1 MHREYK
7 KRNILIFSLVGIL
20 FLMAIGYSAF
30 QTKLNISSTSN
41 ITSVWDVEI
50 TNVQTKEINGLAEN
64 VYDPTYTKLE
74 ANMEANFYEPGDY
87 ITYIVTVSNLG
98 TLDATLDSIK
108 LNMPSQDVI
117 NFKVEG
123 ATSKEKLK
131 VGEHK
136 DIEVTMEYTGNNPD
150 NISSVEM
157 DVNLDYVQDGNST
170 NFSDADSP
178 VVDNLRIN
186 DIILTPTETSVKA
199 EIDAENAIK
208 YYFSIDNNEWY
219 ESTSNIYDIYHLKPN
234 KTYTMYVKAEG
245 SNGDVVYSS
254 KPFTTLDN
262 TPPEI
267 NKPFTT
273 LDNTPPE
280 INIKIGDNVL
290 GENDWY
296 KGLSLNIEVTD
307 NDEVKEVLYCT
318 EKDCTPS
325 ESLSLEDGKTKI
337 TFESK
342 SDTQEIC
349 IKATDMKG
357 NVSNKCS
364 SEYKVDGTEPTLSNM
379 TITPRDNVMTV
390 ELTAADNE
398 SGLYKYY
405 FSKDGGKTYIESDN
419 PNYTFTSLDEGDY
432 LVTAYVKD
440 TAGNESEIQ
449 AKSTSIRYTSFC
461 LKNGITDFGDCLIA
475 TEAQNPNID
484 EAKTF
489 IESKGTPDFTKTSPS
504 IVYDERHGTSAAT
517 WTTTSTLVYIGT
529 GYEFNPNTGI
539 YQITGGSLKNPN
551 EIDLNDGNTYY
562 TNNRTDSISTAAT
575 IYRISNVSS
584 TTNSSTGVVTT
595 TITYYNYTQIPRS
608 YDVTGVGMFVD
619 NDDDGKTYYYRGS
632 VAGNYVKFGNYY
644 WRVVRVNGDGTV
656 RMIYDGTN
664 PHANG
669 ESSTDRQIGTSLFN
683 NYTNDNTYVGYM
695 YANPDN
701 FVETN
706 SGSASFT
713 YYSGLSATSKY
724 YFGTSYTLDTNGRG
738 YKVSGDLIQGT
749 IAPDKVGYYT
759 CFSTNKDAT
768 CQRLFYTLKY
778 NSSTSMNVR
787 GVGYG
792 TTSMEQS
799 QSNDV
804 NSTMKNYLDNWY
816 KNNLNSYTDKI
827 SKDTIFCDN
836 RTISNKT
843 SDTYTNEG
851 YGIHPTIYGYERLVN
866 WASQGKLG
874 PTLSCPANDS
884 FSVSLL
890 KGNGKLTYPVGLITV
905 DEAMMA
911 GGINGSTNTLYYLY
925 SGQNYWTM
933 SPSNFSDWFN
943 AAVAS
948 VNMSGELHGVSNNLG
963 YGVRPVININPDK
976 ITFTGNGTMQDPY
989 VIS

>member
-7 KRNILIFSLVGIL
+7 RRKIIIFSLIGIL
-20 FLMAIGYSAF
+20 LLMAVGYSAF
-30 QTKLNISSTSN
+30 QTKLNITSTSN

-50 TNVQTKEINGLAEN
+50 TNIQTKEINGLAEN

-108 LNMPSQDVI
+108 LNMPQEDVI

-186 DIILTPTETSVKA
+186 DIILTPDEESVKA
-199 EIDAENAIK
+199 EIEAENAIK

-219 ESTSNIYDIYHLKPN
+219 ESTSNIYNIYHLKPN
-234 KTYTMYVKAEG
+234 TTYTMYVKAEG

-262 TPPEI
+262 TS
-267 NKPFTT
+267 
-273 LDNTPPE
+273 PE
-280 INIKIGDNVL
+280 INIKVGDNVK

-307 NDEVKEVLYCT
+307 NDKVKEVLYCT
-318 EKDCTPS
+318 EKDCTPDKV
-325 ESLSLEDGKTKI
+325 LNLEDGKTTI

-342 SDTQEIC
+342 RDIQEVC

-364 SEYKVDGTEPTLSNM
+364 SEYKVDGTEPTISNM
-379 TITPRDNVMTV
+379 NINTLDDTMTI
-390 ELTAADNE
+390 ELEANDNE

-405 FSKDGGKTYIESDN
+405 FSKDGGKTYIESNN

-484 EAKTF
+484 EAKKF
-489 IESKGTPDFTKTSPS
+489 IESKGTPNFSKTSPS
-504 IVYDERHGTSAAT
+504 IVYDEIHNSN
-517 WTTTSTLVYIGT
+517 TSTWSTNSTFIFIGT
-529 GYEFNPNTGI
+529 GYTFDQETGM
-539 YQITGGSLKNPN
+539 YTITGGSLRNPN

-562 TNNRTDSISTAAT
+562 TNNKPDWVSTGSA

-584 TTNSSTGVVTT
+584 KTDSSTGTVTST
-595 TITYYNYTQIPRS
+595 LTEYKYSQTPKS
-608 YDVTGVGMFVD
+608 YDISAVGMYSAS
-619 NDDDGKTYYYRGS
+619 DDDGKTYYYRGS
-632 VAGNYVKFGNYY
+632 VAGNYVKFAGFY
-644 WRVVRVNGDGTV
+644 WRVIRVNGDGTV
-656 RMIYDGTN
+656 RLIYDGTT
-664 PHANG
+664 PHDNG
-669 ESSTDRQIGTSLFN
+669 ESSSNRQVGTQAFN
-683 NYTNDNTYVGYM
+683 SYVNDNTYVGYM

-713 YYSGLSATSKY
+713 YNSGLSATSKY
-724 YFGTSYTLDTNGRG
+724 YFGTSYTLDKNGRG
-738 YKVSGDLIQGT
+738 YKVSGDIIQGT
-749 IAPDKVGYYT
+749 IASDKVGYYT

-778 NSSTSMNVR
+778 NSSTSMNVS
-787 GVGYG
+787 VLGYG
-792 TTSMEQS
+792 TTSKEQA
-799 QSNDV
+799 QSNDA

-816 KNNLNSYTDKI
+816 KNNLNSYADKL
-827 SKDTIFCDN
+827 SDSTIFCNN
-836 RTISNKT
+836 RNISNKT
-843 SDTYTNEG
+843 NGTYNNAG
-851 YGIHPTIYGYERLVN
+851 YGLNPTIYGYERYNN

-874 PTLSCPANDS
+874 PDLSCQLNDS
-884 FSVSLL
+884 FNVEGTN
-890 KGNGKLTYPVGLITV
+890 GNEKLTYPVGLITL
-905 DEAMMA
+905 DEVLMS
-911 GGINGSTNTLYYLY
+911 GGINGSANTLYYLY

-933 SPSNFSDWFN
+933 SPSYSDNWFYVL
-943 AAVAS
+943 VANVTS
-948 VNMSGELHGVSNNLG
+948 SGVLAHYSTWDV
-963 YGVRPVININPDK
+963 YGVRPVINIDPSK
-976 ITFTGNGTMQDPY
+976 IEFSGNGTMQDPY
-989 VIS
+989 VLS

>member
-1 MHREYK
+1 MYREYK
-7 KRNILIFSLVGIL
+7 KRKIIIFSLIGIL
-20 FLMAIGYSAF
+20 FLMAVGYSAF

-123 ATSKEKLK
+123 ATSKESLK

-170 NFSDADSP
+170 NFSDANSP
-178 VVDNLRIN
+178 VVDNLKIN
-186 DIILTPTETSVKA
+186 DIILTPDEESVKA
-199 EIDAENAIK
+199 EIKAENAIK

-219 ESTSNIYDIYHLKPN
+219 ESTSNIYNIYHLKPN
-234 KTYTMYVKAEG
+234 TTYTMYVKAEG

-267 NKPFTT
+267 N
-273 LDNTPPE
+273 
-280 INIKIGDNVL
+280 IKVGDNVK

-307 NDEVKEVLYCT
+307 NDKVKEVLYCT
-318 EKDCTPS
+318 EKDCTPDKT
-325 ESLSLEDGKTKI
+325 LNLENNKTTI

-342 SDTQEIC
+342 SDIREVC

-357 NVSNKCS
+357 NVTNKCS
-364 SEYKVDGTEPTLSNM
+364 DEYKVDGTEPTLSNM
-379 TITPRDNVMTV
+379 TITPKDNVMTV
-390 ELTAADNE
+390 ELEASDNE

-449 AKSTSIRYTSFC
+449 AQSTSIRYTSFC

-484 EAKTF
+484 EAKAF

-504 IVYDERHGTSAAT
+504 IQYTERHDNNI
-517 WTTTSTLVYIGT
+517 TTINETNLLYIGT
-529 GYEFNPNTGI
+529 GYTFNQETGV
-539 YQITGGSLKNPN
+539 YTITDGKQQDPTKLN
-551 EIDLNDGNTYY
+551 LNDGNTYY
-562 TNNRTDSISTAAT
+562 TNNKIDSGSTSE
-575 IYRISNVSS
+575 ILRISDVTS
-584 TTNSSTGVVTT
+584 TTNSVTGTVTYSYKGYKYSTSVV
-595 TITYYNYTQIPRS
+595 S
-608 YDVTGVGMFVD
+608 YDTSAVGMYSD

-632 VAGNYVKFGNYY
+632 VSGNYVKFAGYY
-644 WRVVRVNGDGTV
+644 WRVIRVNGDGTV
-656 RMIYDGTN
+656 RMIYDGTT

-669 ESSTDRQIGTSLFN
+669 ESSYNRLIGSSAYNSSYIF
-683 NYTNDNTYVGYM
+683 DNTYVGYM
-695 YANPDN
+695 HGDYNK

-706 SGSASFT
+706 SGNHT
-713 YYSGLSATSKY
+713 YGRNALSATTEY
-724 YFGTSYTLDTNGRG
+724 YFGTSYTSNKNTRT
-738 YKVSGDLIQGT
+738 YKLSGDIIQGT
-749 IAPDKVGYYT
+749 IGDDKVGYYT
-759 CFSTNKDAT
+759 CFSSNKDAS
-768 CQRLFYTLKY
+768 CQVMFYTTGY
-778 NSSTSMNVR
+778 SSPIKMWVR
-787 GVGYG
+787 TYSFG
-792 TTSMEQS
+792 TTSREDS
-799 QSNDV
+799 LSNIN
-804 NSTMKNYLDNWY
+804 NSSIKSYVDNWY
-816 KNNLNSYTDKI
+816 KNNLNNYTDKI
-827 SKDTIFCDN
+827 SEKAYFCND
-836 RTISNKT
+836 RRIT
-843 SDTYTNEG
+843 SGDG
-851 YGIHPTIYGYERLVN
+851 YGMSMTDYQPRTRLITN
-866 WASQGKLG
+866 KEIDL
-874 PTLSCPANDS
+874 TCPQIEDK
-884 FSVSLL
+884 FTVSNET
-890 KGNGKLTYPVGLITV
+890 GNGDLTYPIGLITS

-911 GGINGSTNTLYYLY
+911 GSINGSANTLYYLY
-925 SGQNYWTM
+925 SGYQYYTM
-933 SPSNFSDWFN
+933 SALSLNSWHYSQVSKISSNGS
-943 AAVAS
+943 VAGGDAWS
-948 VNMSGELHGVSNNLG
+948 TD
-963 YGVRPVININPDK
+963 GVRPVINIDPDK

>member
-7 KRNILIFSLVGIL
+7 RRKIIIFSLIGIL
-20 FLMAIGYSAF
+20 LLMAVGYSAF

-50 TNVQTKEINGLAEN
+50 TNIQTKEINGLAEN

-186 DIILTPTETSVKA
+186 DIILTPDEESVKA

-219 ESTSNIYDIYHLKPN
+219 ESTSNIYNIYHLKPN
-234 KTYTMYVKAEG
+234 TTYTMYVKAEG

-262 TPPEI
+262 TS
-267 NKPFTT
+267 
-273 LDNTPPE
+273 PE
-280 INIKIGDNVL
+280 INIKVGDNVK

-307 NDEVKEVLYCT
+307 NDKVKEVLYCT
-318 EKDCTPS
+318 ENDCTPDKA
-325 ESLSLEDGKTKI
+325 LNLEDGKTTI

-342 SDTQEIC
+342 RDIQEVC

-364 SEYKVDGTEPTLSNM
+364 DEYKVDGTEPTISNM
-379 TITPRDNVMTV
+379 NINTLDDTMTI
-390 ELTAADNE
+390 ELEASDNE

-405 FSKDGGKTYIESDN
+405 FSKDGGKTYIESNN

-440 TAGNESEIQ
+440 KAGNTSEIQ
-449 AKSTSIRYTSFC
+449 AKSTAIRYTSYC
-461 LKNGITDFGDCLIA
+461 KKNGIDNFGECLIA

-489 IESKGTPDFTKTSPS
+489 IESKGTPDFSKTSPS
-504 IVYDERHGTSAAT
+504 IVYDETKSSQINTYTTQSRITVSDSYTFDKEAGRYILTS
-517 WTTTSTLVYIGT
+517 SSLM
-529 GYEFNPNTGI
+529 NPD
-539 YQITGGSLKNPN
+539 
-551 EIDLNDGNTYY
+551 EIDLTDGIPKYSCGSDSNSCDSLWELSSIETREENGKKIYTVKYYSHNPIVKSYDNSEDGMYSAEDNDGN
-562 TNNRTDSISTAAT
+562 S
-575 IYRISNVSS
+575 
-584 TTNSSTGVVTT
+584 
-595 TITYYNYTQIPRS
+595 
-608 YDVTGVGMFVD
+608 
-619 NDDDGKTYYYRGS
+619 YYYRGS
-632 VAGNYVKFGNYY
+632 VASNYVKFGGAY
-644 WRVVRVNGDGTV
+644 WRVIRVNGDGTV
-656 RMIYDGTN
+656 RMIYDGTS

-669 ESSTDRQIGTSLFN
+669 ENSNDRMLDTTKYNSYNTDN
-683 NYTNDNTYVGYM
+683 AYVGYM
-695 YANPDN
+695 Y
-701 FVETN
+701 
-706 SGSASFT
+706 G
-713 YYSGLSATSKY
+713 
-724 YFGTSYTLDTNGRG
+724 DTNDGIITESTSEVNTTWAMILSSTTKYIFG
-738 YKVSGDLIQGT
+738 SEYIFDKTTNHFKLSGT
-749 IAPDKVGYYT
+749 IIKSTISEYQEKYNNPGYYT
-759 CFSTNKDAT
+759 CFSTNEEGT
-768 CQRLFYTLKY
+768 CEKLSRAIRRI
-778 NSSTSMNVR
+778 NDSSMYIRYVEYS
-787 GVGYG
+787 
-792 TTSMEQS
+792 TTSYNQAHE
-799 QSNDV
+799 NIN
-804 NSTMKNYLDNWY
+804 NSEIKTYLDNMY
-816 KNNLNSYTDKI
+816 KNGITSYGEKI
-827 SKDTIFCDN
+827 SEKAYFCND
-836 RTISNKT
+836 RSLSNT
-843 SDTYTNEG
+843 SANNYNNLG
-851 YGIHPTIYGYERLVN
+851 YGQN
-866 WASQGKLG
+866 
-874 PTLSCPANDS
+874 PTLYKAYDRLGGWGDSEITYAETYNPSLICSEKNDT
-884 FSVSLL
+884 FTVSDET
-890 KGNGKLTYPVGLITV
+890 GNGKLTYPIGLITA
-905 DEAMMA
+905 DEVNMA
-911 GGINGSTNTLYYLY
+911 GGMPEAINSLYYLY
-925 SGQNYWTM
+925 TGTTYWTM
-933 SPSNFSDWFN
+933 TPAFFRQLTGTAMVYTVTNTGLLNRWHST
-943 AAVAS
+943 ATAVKIK
-948 VNMSGELHGVSNNLG
+948 
-963 YGVRPVININPDK
+963 PVINIDPSK
-976 ITFTGNGTMQDPY
+976 ITFSGNGTMSDPY

>member
-7 KRNILIFSLVGIL
+7 KRKIIIFSLIGIL
-20 FLMAIGYSAF
+20 FLMAVGYSAF

-64 VYDPTYTKLE
+64 VYDPTFSKLE

-170 NFSDADSP
+170 NFSDADSS
-178 VVDNLRIN
+178 VVDNLKIN
-186 DIILTPTETSVKA
+186 DIILTPDEESVKA
-199 EIDAENAIK
+199 EIEAENAIK

-219 ESTSNIYDIYHLKPN
+219 ESTSNIYNIYHLKPN
-234 KTYTMYVKAEG
+234 TTYTMYVKAEG

-262 TPPEI
+262 TS
-267 NKPFTT
+267 
-273 LDNTPPE
+273 PE
-280 INIKIGDNVL
+280 INIKVGDNVK

-307 NDEVKEVLYCT
+307 NDKVKEVLYCT
-318 EKDCTPS
+318 EKDCTPDKV
-325 ESLSLEDGKTKI
+325 LKLENNKTTV

-342 SDTQEIC
+342 SDTQEVC

-357 NVSNKCS
+357 NVTSKCS
-364 SEYKVDGTEPTLSNM
+364 NEYKVDGTEPTLSNM
-379 TITPRDNVMTV
+379 TITPKDNVMTV
-390 ELTAADNE
+390 ELTGLDNE

-440 TAGNESEIQ
+440 IAGNESEIQ
-449 AKSTSIRYTSFC
+449 AQSTSIRYTSFC
-461 LKNGITDFGDCLIA
+461 IKNGITDFGDCLIA

-489 IESKGTPDFTKTSPS
+489 IESKGTLDFTKTSPS
-504 IVYDERHGTSAAT
+504 VVYDEKHDTNILTRSP
-517 WTTTSTLVYIGT
+517 TSTFIYIGT
-529 GYEFNPNTGI
+529 GYTFDSETGM
-539 YQITGGSLKNPN
+539 YTITGGSLRNPN

-562 TNNRTDSISTAAT
+562 TTLRPDSVNYQSY
-575 IYRISNVSS
+575 IYRIVNIESQ
-584 TTNSSTGVVTT
+584 TDSSTGA
-595 TITYYNYTQIPRS
+595 ITSTLTEYRYSQTPKS
-608 YDVTGVGMFVD
+608 YDTSAVGMYTD

-632 VAGNYVKFGNYY
+632 VASNYVKFAGYY
-644 WRVVRVNGDGTV
+644 WRVIRVNGDGTV
-656 RMIYDGTN
+656 RMIYDGTT

-669 ESSTDRQIGTSLFN
+669 ESSGDSQIGKRTFN
-683 NYTNDNTYVGYM
+683 NYMNDNTYVGYM
-695 YANPDN
+695 YADPTS
-701 FVETN
+701 FIETN
-706 SGSASFT
+706 SGNNTFSSYGHSSTA
-713 YYSGLSATSKY
+713 KY
-724 YFGTSYTLDTNGRG
+724 YFGTSYTLDKENRG
-738 YKVSGDLIQGT
+738 YKLSGDIIQGT

-759 CFSTNKDAT
+759 CFGIDRNAT
-768 CQRLFYTLKY
+768 CQKLHFTTKY
-778 NSSTSMNVR
+778 NSPTSMEVR

-792 TTSMEQS
+792 TTSKQQS
-799 QSNDV
+799 QSNDTD
-804 NSTMKNYLDNWY
+804 STIKIYLDNWY
-816 KNNLNSYTDKI
+816 QNNLNGYTDKL
-827 SKDTIFCDN
+827 SQNTIFCNN
-836 RTISNKT
+836 RNISEKVY
-843 SDTYTNEG
+843 SVYTNEG
-851 YGIHPTIYGYERLVN
+851 YALHPTIYGYERYIN
-866 WASQGKLG
+866 YANQEKLG
-874 PTLSCPANDS
+874 PDLSCSLNDS
-884 FSVSLL
+884 FNVEGT
-890 KGNGKLTYPVGLITV
+890 KGNEKLTYPVGLITL
-905 DEAMMA
+905 DEVLLG
-911 GGINGSTNTLYYLY
+911 GGINGSANMLYYLY
-925 SGQNYWTM
+925 TGQAYWTM
-933 SPSNFSDWFN
+933 SPSDESDWFT
-943 AAVAS
+943 AAGTAVTS
-948 VNMSGELHGVSNNLG
+948 YGEINRNGINNE
-963 YGVRPVININPDK
+963 YGVRPVINLDPDK

>member
-7 KRNILIFSLVGIL
+7 KRKIIIFSLIGIL
-20 FLMAIGYSAF
+20 LLMAVGYSAF
-30 QTKLNISSTSN
+30 QTKLNITSTSN

-108 LNMPSQDVI
+108 LNMPQEDVI

-170 NFSDADSP
+170 NFSDADSS
-178 VVDNLRIN
+178 VVDNLKIN

-199 EIDAENAIK
+199 EIEAENAIK

-219 ESTSNIYDIYHLKPN
+219 ESTSNIYNIYHLKPN
-234 KTYTMYVKAEG
+234 TTYTMYVKAEG

-262 TPPEI
+262 TS
-267 NKPFTT
+267 
-273 LDNTPPE
+273 PE
-280 INIKIGDNVL
+280 INIKVGDNVK

-307 NDEVKEVLYCT
+307 NDKVKEVLYCT
-318 EKDCTPS
+318 EKDCTPDKT
-325 ESLSLEDGKTKI
+325 LNLENNKTTI

-342 SDTQEIC
+342 RDIQEVC

-364 SEYKVDGTEPTLSNM
+364 SEYKVDGTEPTISNM
-379 TITPRDNVMTV
+379 NINTLDDTMTI
-390 ELTAADNE
+390 ELEANDNE
-398 SGLYKYY
+398 SGLNKYY
-405 FSKDGGKTYIESDN
+405 FSKDGGKTYIESNN

-432 LVTAYVKD
+432 LVTTYVKD
-440 TAGNESEIQ
+440 TAGNTSEIQ
-449 AKSTSIRYTSFC
+449 AQSTSIRYTSFC

-475 TEAQNPNID
+475 TEDQNSNID

-504 IVYDERHGTSAAT
+504 IVYDERHGTSIAT
-517 WTTTSTLVYIGT
+517 WTTTSTQIYIGT
-529 GYEFNPNTGI
+529 GYTFDQETGM
-539 YQITGGSLKNPN
+539 YTITGGSMRNPN
-551 EIDLNDGNTYY
+551 EIDLNDGNIYY
-562 TNNRTDSISTAAT
+562 TTARTDSVNYQSY
-575 IYRISNVSS
+575 IYRIVNIESQ
-584 TTNSSTGVVTT
+584 TDSSTGTVSTR
-595 TITYYNYTQIPRS
+595 ITRYMYSQTPRS
-608 YDVTGVGMFVD
+608 YDVNTVGMYSTED
-619 NDDDGKTYYYRGS
+619 NDGNSYYYRGS
-632 VAGNYVKFGNYY
+632 VAGNYVKFAGYY
-644 WRVVRVNGDGTV
+644 WRIIRVNGDGTV
-656 RMIYDGTN
+656 RMIYDGST

-669 ESSTDRQIGTSLFN
+669 ESSSDRQIGTSPFN
-683 NYTNDNTYVGYM
+683 SYINDNTYVGYM

-706 SGSASFT
+706 AGETMFNYT
-713 YYSGLSATSKY
+713 GLSSTSRY
-724 YFGTSYTLDTNGRG
+724 YFGTSYTLDEESRS
-738 YKVSGDLIQGT
+738 YKISGNIVQGT
-749 IAPDKVGYYT
+749 IASDKTGYFT
-759 CFSTNKDAT
+759 CFSTDEDAT
-768 CQRLFYTLKY
+768 CQRMFYTYRY
-778 NSSTSMNVR
+778 NSSTSMTVSAL
-787 GVGYG
+787 GYG
-792 TTSMEQS
+792 TTSKTQA
-799 QSNDV
+799 QSNDTD
-804 NSTMKNYLDNWY
+804 SAIKKYLDNIY
-816 KNNLNSYTDKI
+816 KNYMTAYKDKL
-827 SKDTIFCDN
+827 SPSTTFCNN
-836 RTISNKT
+836 RTT
-843 SDTYTNEG
+843 STKVSGNYNNAG
-851 YGIHPTIYGYERLVN
+851 YGMNPTMYGYERYIN
-866 WASQGKLG
+866 YASQGKLG
-874 PTLSCPANDS
+874 PDLSCPLNDS
-884 FSVSLL
+884 FNVEGTN
-890 KGNGKLTYPVGLITV
+890 GNEKLTYPVGLITL
-905 DEAMMA
+905 DEVLL
-911 GGINGSTNTLYYLY
+911 GGGVNGSVNTLYYLY
-925 SGQNYWTM
+925 SGTDYWTM
-933 SPSNFSDWFN
+933 SPAYFGDWLSSR
-943 AAVAS
+943 VVRVVS
-948 VNMSGELHGVSNNLG
+948 SGELNYNGTNQN
-963 YGVRPVININPDK
+963 YGIRPVINIDPDK

>member
-7 KRNILIFSLVGIL
+7 RRKIIIFSLIGIL
-20 FLMAIGYSAF
+20 LLMAVGYSAF
-30 QTKLNISSTSN
+30 QTKLNITSTSN

-50 TNVQTKEINGLAEN
+50 TNIQTKEINGLAEN

-108 LNMPSQDVI
+108 LNMPQEDVI

-178 VVDNLRIN
+178 VVDNLKIN

-219 ESTSNIYDIYHLKPN
+219 ESTSNIYNIYHLKPN
-234 KTYTMYVKAEG
+234 TTYTMYVKAEG

-262 TPPEI
+262 TS
-267 NKPFTT
+267 
-273 LDNTPPE
+273 PE
-280 INIKIGDNVL
+280 INIKVGDNVK

-307 NDEVKEVLYCT
+307 NDKVKEVLYCT
-318 EKDCTPS
+318 EKDCTPDKV
-325 ESLSLEDGKTKI
+325 LKLENNKTTI

-342 SDTQEIC
+342 SDIQEVC

-364 SEYKVDGTEPTLSNM
+364 SEYKVDGTEPTISNM
-379 TITPRDNVMTV
+379 NINTLDDTMTI
-390 ELTAADNE
+390 ELEANDSE

-405 FSKDGGKTYIESDN
+405 FSKDGGKTYIESNN

-440 TAGNESEIQ
+440 TAGNTSEIQ
-449 AKSTSIRYTSFC
+449 AKSTAIRYTSYC
-461 LKNGITDFGDCLIA
+461 KKNGIDNFGECLIA

-504 IVYDERHGTSAAT
+504 IVYDEKHATTTST
-517 WTTTSTLVYIGT
+517 WSTTSTLVYIGT
-529 GYEFNPNTGI
+529 GYTFDQETGI
-539 YQITGGSLKNPN
+539 YTITGGSLRNPN
-551 EIDLNDGNTYY
+551 EINLNDGNTYY
-562 TNNRTDSISTAAT
+562 TNNRTDWVSTGSA

-584 TTNSSTGVVTT
+584 KTDSSTGVVTS
-595 TITYYNYTQIPRS
+595 TITEYRYSQTPKS
-608 YDVTGVGMFVD
+608 YDTSAVGMYVD
-619 NDDDGKTYYYRGS
+619 NDDDGNTYYYRGS
-632 VAGNYVKFGNYY
+632 VSGNYVKFAGFY
-644 WRVVRVNGDGTV
+644 WRVIRVNGDGTV
-656 RMIYDGTN
+656 RLIYDGKN

-669 ESSTDRQIGTSLFN
+669 ESSSDRQIGNSTFN
-683 NYTNDNTYVGYM
+683 ENYNDNTYVGYM
-695 YANPDN
+695 YADPSN

-713 YYSGLSATSKY
+713 YNSGLSATAKY
-724 YFGTSYTLDTNGRG
+724 YFSKTYTLDKNSRS
-738 YKVSGDLIQGT
+738 YKLSGDLIQGT
-749 IAPDKVGYYT
+749 IASDKVGYYT

-778 NSSTSMNVR
+778 NSSTSINVSAL
-787 GVGYG
+787 GYG
-792 TTSMEQS
+792 TTSKEQS

-804 NSTMKNYLDNWY
+804 NSNIKSYLDNWY
-816 KNNLNSYTDKI
+816 KNNLNDYTDKI
-827 SKDTIFCDN
+827 SKDTIFCNN
-836 RTISNKT
+836 RTTADKKEEGFN
-843 SDTYTNEG
+843 NAG
-851 YGIHPTIYGYERLVN
+851 YGLNPTVYSWERHHDYS
-866 WASQGKLG
+866 SQGKLG
-874 PTLSCPANDS
+874 PTLSCQLNDS
-884 FSVSLL
+884 FNVEGIN
-890 KGNGKLTYPVGLITV
+890 GNEKLTYPVGLITS
-905 DEAMMA
+905 DEVSIV
-911 GGINGSTNTLYYLY
+911 GGADGSVNNLYYLY
-925 SGQNYWTM
+925 SGKDFWTM
-933 SPSNFSDWFN
+933 SPSTFDTWFR
-943 AAVAS
+943 ADESRVTI
-948 VNMSGELHGVSNNLG
+948 SGELNRDMTFGI
-963 YGVRPVININPDK
+963 YGVRPVINLDPDK

>member
-7 KRNILIFSLVGIL
+7 RRKIIIFSLIGIL
-20 FLMAIGYSAF
+20 LLMAVGYSAF
-30 QTKLNISSTSN
+30 QTKLNITSTSN

-50 TNVQTKEINGLAEN
+50 TSVQTKEINGLAEN

-108 LNMPSQDVI
+108 LNMPQEDVI

-170 NFSDADSP
+170 NFSDADSS
-178 VVDNLRIN
+178 VVDNLKIN
-186 DIILTPTETSVKA
+186 DIILTPDEESVKA
-199 EIDAENAIK
+199 EIEAENAIK

-219 ESTSNIYDIYHLKPN
+219 ESTSNIYNIYHLKPN
-234 KTYTMYVKAEG
+234 TTYTMYVKAEG

-267 NKPFTT
+267 N
-273 LDNTPPE
+273 
-280 INIKIGDNVL
+280 IKVGDNVK

-307 NDEVKEVLYCT
+307 NDKVKEVLYCT
-318 EKDCTPS
+318 EKDCTPDKV
-325 ESLSLEDGKTKI
+325 LNLEDGKTTI

-342 SDTQEIC
+342 RDIQEVC

-364 SEYKVDGTEPTLSNM
+364 SEYKVDGTEPTISNM
-379 TITPRDNVMTV
+379 NINTLDDTMTI
-390 ELTAADNE
+390 ELEANDNE
-398 SGLYKYY
+398 SGLNKYY
-405 FSKDGGKTYIESDN
+405 FSKDGGKTYIESNN

-440 TAGNESEIQ
+440 TAGNTSEIQ
-449 AKSTSIRYTSFC
+449 AKSTAIRYTSYC
-461 LKNGITDFGDCLIA
+461 KKNGIDNFGECLIA

-504 IVYDERHGTSAAT
+504 ILYDEKHAAT
-517 WTTTSTLVYIGT
+517 TSTWSTDSTLVYIGT
-529 GYEFNPNTGI
+529 GYEFNPETGM
-539 YQITGGSLKNPN
+539 YTITGGSLRNPN

-562 TNNRTDSISTAAT
+562 TNNGLDGGRRLTIYKIASICSETDSTET
-575 IYRISNVSS
+575 I
-584 TTNSSTGVVTT
+584 TT
-595 TITYYNYTQIPRS
+595 TLIEYAYTQTAKS
-608 YDVTGVGMFVD
+608 YDITGVGMYAA
-619 NDDDGKTYYYRGS
+619 NDGGENTYYYRGS
-632 VAGNYVKFGNYY
+632 VSSNYVKFGGYY
-644 WRVVRVNGDGTV
+644 WRVIRVNGDGTV
-656 RMIYDGTN
+656 RLIYDGKN
-664 PHANG
+664 SHANG
-669 ESSTDRQIGTSLFN
+669 ESSSDRQIGTQAFN
-683 NYTNDNTYVGYM
+683 SYINDNTYVGYM
-695 YANPDN
+695 YADPNN
-701 FVETN
+701 FVTTN
-706 SGSASFT
+706 SGNATFGNSN
-713 YYSGLSATSKY
+713 LSATAKY
-724 YFGTSYTLDTNGRG
+724 YFGTSYTLDRNNRG
-738 YKVSGDLIQGT
+738 YKVSGDIIQGT

-768 CQRLFYTLKY
+768 CQRLFYTTKY
-778 NSSTSMNVR
+778 NSPTNMTVS

-792 TTSMEQS
+792 TTSKEQS

-804 NSTMKNYLDNWY
+804 DSTMKTYLDKWY
-816 KNNLNSYTDKI
+816 QNNLNSYTEKL
-827 SKDTIFCDN
+827 SEDTIFCNN
-836 RTISNKT
+836 RSISNKQ
-843 SDTYTNEG
+843 SGTYTNKG
-851 YGIHPTIYGYERLVN
+851 FGMHPTIYGYERYYN
-866 WASQGKLG
+866 YANQGKLG
-874 PTLSCPANDS
+874 PTLSCPQNDS
-884 FSVSLL
+884 FSVSDA
-890 KGNGKLTYPVGLITV
+890 KGNGKLKYPVGLITM
-905 DEAMMA
+905 DEANMA
-911 GGINGSTNTLYYLY
+911 GGINGSANTLNYLY
-925 SGQNYWTM
+925 SGKAYWTM
-933 SPSNFSDWFN
+933 SPASIGDWLG
-943 AAVAS
+943 ADEIYIGS
-948 VNMSGELHGVSNNLG
+948 SGSLERNNV
-963 YGVRPVININPDK
+963 YFAFGVRPVINIDPSK
-976 ITFTGNGTMQDPY
+976 IEFKGNGTMQDPY

>member
-7 KRNILIFSLVGIL
+7 RRKIIIFSLIGIL
-20 FLMAIGYSAF
+20 LLMAVGYSAF

-186 DIILTPTETSVKA
+186 DIILTPDEESVKA
-199 EIDAENAIK
+199 EIEAENAIK

-219 ESTSNIYDIYHLKPN
+219 ESTSNIYNIYHLKPN
-234 KTYTMYVKAEG
+234 TTYTMYVKAEG
-245 SNGDVVYSS
+245 KSGDVVYSS

-262 TPPEI
+262 TS
-267 NKPFTT
+267 
-273 LDNTPPE
+273 PE
-280 INIKIGDNVL
+280 INITVGDNVK

-307 NDEVKEVLYCT
+307 NDKVKELLYCT
-318 EKDCTPS
+318 EKDCIPS
-325 ESLSLEDGKTKI
+325 ESLSLEGGKTTI

-342 SDTQEIC
+342 SDIQEVC

-364 SEYKVDGTEPTLSNM
+364 EKYQVDGTEPTLSNM

-390 ELTAADNE
+390 ELEASDNE

-449 AKSTSIRYTSFC
+449 AQSTSIRYTSFC
-461 LKNGITDFGDCLIA
+461 LKNGITDLGDCLIA

-504 IVYDERHGTSAAT
+504 IVYDEKHDTKLSYERIITNSI
-517 WTTTSTLVYIGT
+517 YIGT
-529 GYEFNPNTGI
+529 GYSFNEETGNYTITDLKQYNLDSFKANDGKDYYTVLRPDSQNNQSTI
-539 YQITGGSLKNPN
+539 YKIVNMTKVTADTGQEVYDFTCYRYTPTPKSYDTSAVGMYADN
-551 EIDLNDGNTYY
+551 DNDGN
-562 TNNRTDSISTAAT
+562 
-575 IYRISNVSS
+575 
-584 TTNSSTGVVTT
+584 
-595 TITYYNYTQIPRS
+595 
-608 YDVTGVGMFVD
+608 
-619 NDDDGKTYYYRGS
+619 TYYYRGS
-632 VAGNYVKFGNYY
+632 VSGNYVKFAGFY
-644 WRVVRVNGDGTV
+644 WRIIRVNGDGTV
-656 RMIYDGTN
+656 RLIYDGTK
-664 PHANG
+664 AYING
-669 ESSTDRQIGTSLFN
+669 EINYDKQAGNQPFN
-683 NYTNDNTYVGYM
+683 SYYNDNTYAGYM
-695 YANPDN
+695 YANPSN

-706 SGSASFT
+706 SGGSTFN
-713 YYSGLSATSKY
+713 YIGLSSTAKY
-724 YFGTSYTLDTNGRG
+724 YFGTSYTLDKNKRSF
-738 YKVSGDLIQGT
+738 KLIGDLVQGT
-749 IAPDKVGYYT
+749 IASDKVGYYT
-759 CFSTNKDAT
+759 CFSTNKDGT
-768 CQRLFYTLKY
+768 CQRLYHTEAY
-778 NSSTSMNVR
+778 ISSTAMRVS

-792 TTSMEQS
+792 TTSREQA
-799 QSNDV
+799 QSNDTD
-804 NSTMKNYLDNWY
+804 SEIKSYIDNWY
-816 KNNLNSYTDKI
+816 KNNLNSYADKL
-827 SKDTIFCDN
+827 SDSTIFCNN
-836 RTISNKT
+836 RTVSNRQ
-843 SDTYTNEG
+843 SGTYTNEG
-851 YGIHPTIYGYERLVN
+851 YGMHPTVYGMERFIN

-874 PTLSCPANDS
+874 PDLSCQLNDS
-884 FSVSLL
+884 FNV
-890 KGNGKLTYPVGLITV
+890 KGTNGNEKIKYPVGLITA
-905 DEAMMA
+905 DEVIMA
-911 GGINGSTNTLYYLY
+911 GGTTESANMLYYL
-925 SGQNYWTM
+925 SNRIYWTM
-933 SPSNFSDWFN
+933 TPYSFDSWLTSYNIVVDSQGKLAVANNFS
-943 AAVAS
+943 
-948 VNMSGELHGVSNNLG
+948 E
-963 YGVRPVININPDK
+963 YGVRPVINLDPDK

>member
-7 KRNILIFSLVGIL
+7 KRKIIIFSLIGIL
-20 FLMAIGYSAF
+20 LLMAVGYSAF
-30 QTKLNISSTSN
+30 QTKLNITSTSN

-50 TNVQTKEINGLAEN
+50 TNIQTKEINGLAEN

-108 LNMPSQDVI
+108 LNMPQEDVI

-219 ESTSNIYDIYHLKPN
+219 ESTSNIYNIYHLKPN
-234 KTYTMYVKAEG
+234 TTYTMYVKAEG

-267 NKPFTT
+267 NITV
-273 LDNTPPE
+273 
-280 INIKIGDNVL
+280 GDNVK
-290 GENDWY
+290 GENGWY
-296 KGLSLNIEVTD
+296 KGLSLNTEVTD
-307 NDEVKEVLYCT
+307 NDKVKEVLYCVG
-318 EKDCTPS
+318 KDCTPS
-325 ESLSLEDGKTKI
+325 KVLTLENNKTTI
-337 TFESK
+337 TLDSK
-342 SDTQEIC
+342 KEEQELC

-364 SEYKVDGTEPTLSNM
+364 GEYKVDGTEPTISNM
-379 TITPRDNVMTV
+379 NINTLDDTMTI
-390 ELTAADNE
+390 ELTATDNE

-440 TAGNESEIQ
+440 TAGNTSEIQ
-449 AKSTSIRYTSFC
+449 AKSTAIRYTSYC
-461 LKNGITDFGDCLIA
+461 KKNGIDNFGDCLIA

-504 IVYDERHGTSAAT
+504 VVYDEKHA
-517 WTTTSTLVYIGT
+517 TTTSTWSTTSTLAYIGT
-529 GYEFNPNTGI
+529 GYTFNPNTGI
-539 YQITGGSLKNPN
+539 YAITGGSLRNPN

-562 TNNRTDSISTAAT
+562 TNNRTDLVSTGSV
-575 IYRISNVSS
+575 INRISNVSS
-584 TTNSSTGVVTT
+584 KTDSNTGTVTSTLTEYKYSQT
-595 TITYYNYTQIPRS
+595 PKS
-608 YDVTGVGMFVD
+608 YDTSTVGMYAD

-632 VAGNYVKFGNYY
+632 VAGNYVKFAGYY
-644 WRVVRVNGDGTV
+644 WRVIRVNGDGTV
-656 RMIYDGTN
+656 RMIYDGTT
-664 PHANG
+664 PHDNG
-669 ESSTDRQIGTSLFN
+669 ESSSNRQVGTQAFN
-683 NYTNDNTYVGYM
+683 SYINDNTYVGYM
-695 YANPDN
+695 YADPSN

-713 YYSGLSATSKY
+713 YNSGLSATSKY
-724 YFGTSYTLDTNGRG
+724 YFGTSYTLDKNGRG
-738 YKVSGDLIQGT
+738 YKVSGNLVQGT
-749 IAPDKVGYYT
+749 IASDKVGYYT

-778 NSSTSMNVR
+778 NSSTSMNVS

-792 TTSMEQS
+792 TTSKEQS

-827 SKDTIFCDN
+827 SKDTIFCNN
-836 RTISNKT
+836 RNISNKT
-843 SDTYTNEG
+843 SGTYNNAG
-851 YGIHPTIYGYERLVN
+851 YGMNPTIYGYERYVN

-874 PTLSCPANDS
+874 PDLSCPANDS
-884 FSVSLL
+884 FSVSSS
-890 KGNGKLTYPVGLITV
+890 KGNGKLTYPVGLITL
-905 DEAMMA
+905 DEANMA
-911 GGINGSTNTLYYLY
+911 GGINGSANTLYYLY
-925 SGQNYWTM
+925 SGQYYWTM
-933 SPSNFSDWFN
+933 SPSYFYGWFV
-943 AAVAS
+943 AGEAGVAS
-948 VNMSGELHGVSNNLG
+948 SGELVHLDTWVGF
-963 YGVRPVININPDK
+963 GVRPVVNLDSDNL
-976 ITFTGNGTMQDPY
+976 TFTGNGTVSDPY
-989 VIS
+989 IIS

>member
-1 MHREYK
+1 MYREYK
-7 KRNILIFSLVGIL
+7 KRKIIIFSLIGIL
-20 FLMAIGYSAF
+20 FLMAVGYSAF
-30 QTKLNISSTSN
+30 QTKLNITSTSN

-170 NFSDADSP
+170 NFSDANSP

-219 ESTSNIYDIYHLKPN
+219 ETTENIYNIYHLKPN
-234 KTYTMYVKAEG
+234 TTYTMYVKAEG

-267 NKPFTT
+267 NITV
-273 LDNTPPE
+273 
-280 INIKIGDNVL
+280 GDNVK

-296 KGLSLNIEVTD
+296 KGLSLNIKVTD
-307 NDEVKEVLYCT
+307 NDKVKEVLYCT
-318 EKDCTPS
+318 EKDCTQDKT
-325 ESLSLEDGKTKI
+325 LNLENNKTTI

-342 SDTQEIC
+342 SDIQEVC

-357 NVSNKCS
+357 NVTSKCS
-364 SEYKVDGTEPTLSNM
+364 DEYRVDGTEPTLSNM

-390 ELTAADNE
+390 ELEANDNE

-440 TAGNESEIQ
+440 TAGNESEIE

-475 TEAQNPNID
+475 TEAQNSNID

-489 IESKGTPDFTKTSPS
+489 IELKGTPDFSKTSPS
-504 IVYDERHGTSAAT
+504 IIYDEKHDSNTST
-517 WTTTSTLVYIGT
+517 WSTTSTLVYIGT
-529 GYEFNPNTGI
+529 GYTFDEGTGK
-539 YQITGGSLKNPN
+539 YTITGGSLRNPN
-551 EIDLNDGNTYY
+551 EIDLNDDKKYY
-562 TNNRTDSISTAAT
+562 TTNRTDYVMT
-575 IYRISNVSS
+575 IDQIYEILNVNS
-584 TTNSSTGVVTT
+584 TTNSSSGTVTST
-595 TITYYNYTQIPRS
+595 LTEYKYSPTPKS
-608 YDVTGVGMFVD
+608 YDTSAVGMYSDED
-619 NDDDGKTYYYRGS
+619 NDGKTYYYRGS
-632 VAGNYVKFGNYY
+632 VAGNYVKFAGYY
-644 WRVVRVNGDGTV
+644 WRVIRVNGDGTV
-656 RMIYDGTN
+656 RMIYDGTT
-664 PHANG
+664 PHDNG
-669 ESSTDRQIGTSLFN
+669 ESSSNRQVGTQAFN
-683 NYTNDNTYVGYM
+683 SYINDNTYVGYM
-695 YANPDN
+695 YADPSN

-713 YYSGLSATSKY
+713 YNSGLSATAKY
-724 YFGTSYTLDTNGRG
+724 YFSKTYTLDKNSRS
-738 YKVSGDLIQGT
+738 YKLSGDLIQGT
-749 IAPDKVGYYT
+749 IASDKVGYYT

-778 NSSTSMNVR
+778 NSSTSMNVSAL
-787 GVGYG
+787 GYG
-792 TTSMEQS
+792 TTNMEQS

-827 SKDTIFCDN
+827 SKDTIFCNN
-836 RTISNKT
+836 RTTSNKQ
-843 SDTYTNEG
+843 SGTYNNAG
-851 YGIHPTIYGYERLVN
+851 YGMNPTIYGYERYYN
-866 WASQGKLG
+866 YANQGKLG
-874 PTLSCPANDS
+874 PDLSCPLNDS
-884 FSVSLL
+884 FNVEGTN
-890 KGNGKLTYPVGLITV
+890 GNKKLTYPVGLITL
-905 DEAMMA
+905 DEVLMS
-911 GGINGSTNTLYYLY
+911 GGINGSVNRLYYLY
-925 SGQNYWTM
+925 TGQNYWTM
-933 SPSNFSDWFN
+933 SPNTFGNWLNSTTT
-943 AAVAS
+943 S
-948 VNMSGELHGVSNNLG
+948 VSTGGSLFELGTDGQN
-963 YGVRPVININPDK
+963 GVRPVINLDPDK

>member
-7 KRNILIFSLVGIL
+7 RRKIIIFSLIGIL
-20 FLMAIGYSAF
+20 LLMAVGYSAF
-30 QTKLNISSTSN
+30 QTKLNITSTSN

-50 TNVQTKEINGLAEN
+50 TNIQTKEINGLAEN

-108 LNMPSQDVI
+108 LNMPQEDVI

-178 VVDNLRIN
+178 VVDNLKIN
-186 DIILTPTETSVKA
+186 DIILTPDEESVKA
-199 EIDAENAIK
+199 EIEAENAIK

-219 ESTSNIYDIYHLKPN
+219 ESTSNIYNIYHLKPN
-234 KTYTMYVKAEG
+234 TTYTMYVKAEG

-262 TPPEI
+262 TS
-267 NKPFTT
+267 
-273 LDNTPPE
+273 PE
-280 INIKIGDNVL
+280 INIKVGDNVK

-307 NDEVKEVLYCT
+307 NDKVKEVLYCT
-318 EKDCTPS
+318 EKDCTPDKV
-325 ESLSLEDGKTKI
+325 LNLEDGKTTI

-342 SDTQEIC
+342 RDIQEVC

-364 SEYKVDGTEPTLSNM
+364 SEYKIDGTEPTLSNM
-379 TITPRDNVMTV
+379 TITPKDNVMTV

-440 TAGNESEIQ
+440 AAGNESEIQ

-461 LKNGITDFGDCLIA
+461 IKNGITDFGDCLIA

-489 IESKGTPDFTKTSPS
+489 IESKGTPDFNKISPS
-504 IVYDERHGTSAAT
+504 IIYSETKSSSISSFAT
-517 WTTTSTLVYIGT
+517 ESVITVSTEYNFHEEAGRYYLKSS
-529 GYEFNPNTGI
+529 
-539 YQITGGSLKNPN
+539 SLMSPD
-551 EIDLNDGNTYY
+551 EIDLTDGITKYSCGGNSNTCDYLMELSSIETREENGKKIYTVKYYSHNPIVKSYDNSEDGMYSAEDNDGN
-562 TNNRTDSISTAAT
+562 S
-575 IYRISNVSS
+575 
-584 TTNSSTGVVTT
+584 
-595 TITYYNYTQIPRS
+595 
-608 YDVTGVGMFVD
+608 
-619 NDDDGKTYYYRGS
+619 YYYRGS
-632 VAGNYVKFGNYY
+632 VASNYVKFGGAY
-644 WRVVRVNGDGTV
+644 WRVIRVNGDGTV
-656 RMIYDGTN
+656 RMIYDGTS

-669 ESSTDRQIGTSLFN
+669 ENSNDRMLDTTKYNSYNTDN
-683 NYTNDNTYVGYM
+683 AYVGYM
-695 YANPDN
+695 FGDTNDGIITESPSEVDTTWAKQLSSTTRYVFGSEYTYDK
-701 FVETN
+701 ETN
-706 SGSASFT
+706 SF
-713 YYSGLSATSKY
+713 
-724 YFGTSYTLDTNGRG
+724 
-738 YKVSGDLIQGT
+738 KVSGNIIEST
-749 IAPDKVGYYT
+749 ISEYQDTYNNPGYYT
-759 CFSTNKDAT
+759 CFVTNENKS
-768 CQRLFYTLKY
+768 CNKLFHAIRRSNDSSMIVKY
-778 NSSTSMNVR
+778 VEYS
-787 GVGYG
+787 
-792 TTSMEQS
+792 TTSYNQAHE
-799 QSNDV
+799 NIN
-804 NSTMKNYLDNWY
+804 NSEIKTYIDNMY
-816 KNNLNSYTDKI
+816 KDYITSYDDKI
-827 SKDTIFCDN
+827 SDKAYFCND
-836 RTISNKT
+836 RSLSNT
-843 SDTYTNEG
+843 SANNYNNLG
-851 YGIHPTIYGYERLVN
+851 YGQN
-866 WASQGKLG
+866 
-874 PTLSCPANDS
+874 PTLYKAYDRLGGWGGSESTSAETYNPSLICSEKNDT
-884 FSVSLL
+884 FTVSD
-890 KGNGKLTYPVGLITV
+890 KTGNGKLTYPVGLITA
-905 DEAMMA
+905 DEVNMA
-911 GGINGSTNTLYYLY
+911 GGMPGAINSLYYLY
-925 SGQNYWTM
+925 TGATYWTM
-933 SPSNFSDWFN
+933 TPAFFRQLNGNAHVYAVTNTGQLNRWNSTEFS
-943 AAVAS
+943 AKIK
-948 VNMSGELHGVSNNLG
+948 
-963 YGVRPVININPDK
+963 PVINLDPDK

>member
-7 KRNILIFSLVGIL
+7 KRKIIIFSLIGIL
-20 FLMAIGYSAF
+20 FLMAVGYSAF

-87 ITYIVTVSNLG
+87 ITCIVTVSNLG

-123 ATSKEKLK
+123 TTSKESLK

-178 VVDNLRIN
+178 VVDNLIIN
-186 DIILTPTETSVKA
+186 DIILTPDEESVKA

-234 KTYTMYVKAEG
+234 TTYTMYVKAEG

-262 TPPEI
+262 TPP
-267 NKPFTT
+267 KV
-273 LDNTPPE
+273 
-280 INIKIGDNVL
+280 NIKVGDNVK

-307 NDEVKEVLYCT
+307 NDKVKEVLYCT
-318 EKDCTPS
+318 EKDCTPD
-325 ESLSLEDGKTKI
+325 ETLNLENNKTTI
-337 TFESK
+337 TLDSK
-342 SDTQEIC
+342 KEEQELC

-379 TITPRDNVMTV
+379 TITPKDNVMTV
-390 ELTAADNE
+390 ELQASDNE

-405 FSKDGGKTYIESDN
+405 FSKDGGKTYIESNN

-461 LKNGITDFGDCLIA
+461 IKNGITDFGDCLIA
-475 TEAQNPNID
+475 TEAQNSNID

-489 IESKGTPDFTKTSPS
+489 IESKGTPDFNKTSPS
-504 IVYDERHGTSAAT
+504 IVYEEKHASNITDNKQTVFLYVGTEYTFDEE
-517 WTTTSTLVYIGT
+517 T
-529 GYEFNPNTGI
+529 GMYT
-539 YQITGGSLKNPN
+539 ITGGRQQDPTKLN
-551 EIDLNDGNTYY
+551 LNDGNTYY
-562 TNNRTDSISTAAT
+562 TNLGIDNRNTSTIMKIT
-575 IYRISNVSS
+575 EII
-584 TTNSSTGVVTT
+584 TTVNSSTGVVT
-595 TITYYNYTQIPRS
+595 YNYRGYLYSTSVVS
-608 YDVTGVGMFVD
+608 YNNNEVGMYSDQD
-619 NDDDGKTYYYRGS
+619 NDGNTYYYRGS
-632 VAGNYVKFGNYY
+632 VASNYVKFGGYY
-644 WRVVRVNGDGTV
+644 WRVIRVNGDGTV
-656 RMIYDGTN
+656 RMIYDGTT

-669 ESSTDRQIGTSLFN
+669 EASTDKQIGTSAFN
-683 NYTNDNTYVGYM
+683 GYIHDNTYVGYM
-695 YANPDN
+695 HGNPRN

-706 SGSASFT
+706 SGDMT
-713 YYSGLSATSKY
+713 YGRSYLSSTAKY
-724 YFGTSYTLDTNGRG
+724 YFGTSYTTDKNSMQ
-738 YKVSGDLIQGT
+738 YKLSGDIIQGT
-749 IAPDKVGYYT
+749 IGNDKVGYYT
-759 CFSTNKDAT
+759 CFSTDKNAS
-768 CQRLFYTLKY
+768 CQELYYTTYYSLP
-778 NSSTSMNVR
+778 TTM
-787 GVGYG
+787 GVKTYSFG
-792 TTSMEQS
+792 TTSREEAL
-799 QSNDV
+799 NNAD
-804 NSTMKNYLDNWY
+804 NSSIKSYVDNWY
-816 KNNLNSYTDKI
+816 KNNLNNYTDKL
-827 SKDTIFCDN
+827 SQTAYFCND
-836 RTISNKT
+836 RRITSGLGYGMSITTYQPQTRLSNKT
-843 SDTYTNEG
+843 VDLT
-851 YGIHPTIYGYERLVN
+851 
-866 WASQGKLG
+866 
-874 PTLSCPANDS
+874 CPQTVDK
-884 FSVSLL
+884 FTVSSET
-890 KGNGKLTYPVGLITV
+890 GNGNLTYPVGLLTS
-905 DEAMMA
+905 DEVMAA
-911 GGINGSTNTLYYLY
+911 GGMSGSSNILYYLY
-925 SGQNYWTM
+925 SGTQYWTM
-933 SPSNFSDWFN
+933 SPIHLNGWIYTRSIDVSATGVLNNTSDNW
-943 AAVAS
+943 
-948 VNMSGELHGVSNNLG
+948 NNS
-963 YGVRPVININPDK
+963 GVRPVINIDPDK

>member
-7 KRNILIFSLVGIL
+7 RRKIIIFSLIGIL
-20 FLMAIGYSAF
+20 FLMAVGYSAF

-64 VYDPTYTKLE
+64 VYDPTFSKLE

-123 ATSKEKLK
+123 ATSKESLK

-170 NFSDADSP
+170 NFSDANSP

-186 DIILTPTETSVKA
+186 DIILTPDEESVKA

-219 ESTSNIYDIYHLKPN
+219 ETTENIYNIYHLKPN
-234 KTYTMYVKAEG
+234 TTYTMYVKAEG

-267 NKPFTT
+267 N
-273 LDNTPPE
+273 
-280 INIKIGDNVL
+280 IKIGDNVK
-290 GENDWY
+290 GENGWY

-318 EKDCTPS
+318 EKDCTPDKT
-325 ESLSLEDGKTKI
+325 LNLENDKTTI

-357 NVSNKCS
+357 NVTSKCS
-364 SEYKVDGTEPTLSNM
+364 DEYKVDGTEPTLSNM
-379 TITPRDNVMTV
+379 TITSRDNVMTI
-390 ELTAADNE
+390 ELTASDNE

-484 EAKTF
+484 EAKTS
-489 IESKGTPDFTKTSPS
+489 IESKGTPDFSKTSPS
-504 IVYDERHGTSAAT
+504 VVYDEVHSSNAST
-517 WTTTSTLVYIGT
+517 WSTTSTLVYIGT
-529 GYEFNPNTGI
+529 GYTFDEETGM
-539 YQITGGSLKNPN
+539 YTITGESLRNPN
-551 EIDLNDGNTYY
+551 EIDLNVGNNYYLSDGENG
-562 TNNRTDSISTAAT
+562 SK
-575 IYRISNVSS
+575 VSS
-584 TTNSSTGVVTT
+584 TISKITNISIQTNSETGETTSTL
-595 TITYYNYTQIPRS
+595 TIYKYSSIPKS
-608 YDVTGVGMFVD
+608 YDTNGVGMYSDTD
-619 NDDDGKTYYYRGS
+619 NDEKTYYYRGS
-632 VAGNYVKFGNYY
+632 VSSNYVKFGEYY
-644 WRVVRVNGDGTV
+644 WRVIRVNGDGTV
-656 RMIYDGTN
+656 RMIYDGTT

-669 ESSTDRQIGTSLFN
+669 ESSDDRRIGTSAFN
-683 NYTNDNTYVGYM
+683 NYTNDNTYDGYM
-695 YANPDN
+695 YASPNN
-701 FVETN
+701 FVITESENATFN
-706 SGSASFT
+706 HT
-713 YYSGLSATSKY
+713 DLSNTAKY
-724 YFGTSYTLDTNGRG
+724 YFGTSYTLDKEKRN
-738 YKVSGDLIQGT
+738 YKLSGDIIQGT
-749 IAPDKVGYYT
+749 VALDKVGYYT

-768 CQRLFYTLKY
+768 CQILYYTTRY
-778 NSSTSMNVR
+778 NTSTSMQVS
-787 GVGYG
+787 GIGYG
-792 TTSMEQS
+792 TTNKEQA
-799 QSNDV
+799 QSNDEDSEV
-804 NSTMKNYLDNWY
+804 KSYLDNWY
-816 KNNLNSYTDKI
+816 KNNLNSYTDKL
-827 SKDTIFCDN
+827 SKNTIFCNN
-836 RTISNKT
+836 RSIRVGDGFGLSVT
-843 SDTYTNEG
+843 SY
-851 YGIHPTIYGYERLVN
+851 YENRN
-866 WASQGKLG
+866 A
-874 PTLSCPANDS
+874 TLSCSINDS
-884 FSVSLL
+884 FNVEGTN
-890 KGNGKLTYPVGLITV
+890 GNEKLTYPVGLITA
-905 DEAMMA
+905 DEVNMA
-911 GGINGSTNTLYYLY
+911 GGIWEGANMLYYLY
-925 SGQNYWTM
+925 TGQTYWTM
-933 SPSNFSDWFN
+933 TPYNFNNWFISYVTRISPDGSLNT
-943 AAVAS
+943 
-948 VNMSGELHGVSNNLG
+948 NNTLNW
-963 YGVRPVININPDK
+963 YGIRPVINIDPDK

-989 VIS
+989 VLS

>member
-1 MHREYK
+1 
-7 KRNILIFSLVGIL
+7 
-20 FLMAIGYSAF
+20 MAVGYSAF

-123 ATSKEKLK
+123 ATSKESLK

-219 ESTSNIYDIYHLKPN
+219 ETTENIYNIYHLKPN
-234 KTYTMYVKAEG
+234 TTYTMYVKAEG
-245 SNGDVVYSS
+245 SNGNVVYSS

-267 NKPFTT
+267 NITV
-273 LDNTPPE
+273 
-280 INIKIGDNVL
+280 GDNVK

-307 NDEVKEVLYCT
+307 NDKVKEVLYCT
-318 EKDCTPS
+318 EKDCTPD
-325 ESLSLEDGKTKI
+325 ETLNLEDGKTTI

-357 NVSNKCS
+357 NVTSKCS
-364 SEYKVDGTEPTLSNM
+364 DEYKVDGTEPTLSNM
-379 TITPRDNVMTV
+379 TITSRDNVMTI
-390 ELTAADNE
+390 ELTASDNE

-449 AKSTSIRYTSFC
+449 AQSTSIRYTSFC
-461 LKNGITDFGDCLIA
+461 LKNDITDFGDCLIA

-484 EAKTF
+484 EAKAF
-489 IESKGTPDFTKTSPS
+489 IESKGTPDFNKISPS
-504 IVYDERHGTSAAT
+504 IVYDEKHDTYISIY
-517 WTTTSTLVYIGT
+517 TTNSTLIYIGT
-529 GYEFNPNTGI
+529 GYKFNPETGT
-539 YQITGGSLKNPN
+539 YTITNGSLRNPN

-562 TNNRTDSISTAAT
+562 TNARPDTTPT
-575 IYRISNVSS
+575 TTYLYRISNISS
-584 TTNSSTGVVTT
+584 TTNSETGVVTT
-595 TITYYNYTQIPRS
+595 TITYYNYTQTPRS
-608 YDVTGVGMFVD
+608 YDTSAVGIYAD
-619 NDDDGKTYYYRGS
+619 NDDTGKTYYYRGS
-632 VAGNYVKFGNYY
+632 VSSNYVKFGGYY
-644 WRVVRVNGDGTV
+644 WRVIRVNGDGTI
-656 RMIYDGTN
+656 RMIYDGTS
-664 PHANG
+664 PHSNG
-669 ESSTDRQIGTSLFN
+669 ESNSNRQIGTQAFN
-683 NYTNDNTYVGYM
+683 DYINDNTYVGYM
-695 YANPDN
+695 YADPSN

-706 SGSASFT
+706 SGTTTFPYIYVSSTA
-713 YYSGLSATSKY
+713 KY
-724 YFGTSYTLDTNGRG
+724 YFGTSYTLDKENKV
-738 YKVSGDLIQGT
+738 YKLSGDIIQGT
-749 IAPDKVGYYT
+749 SDPDKVGYYT
-759 CFSTNKDAT
+759 CFSTDRNET
-768 CQRLFYTLKY
+768 CQRMFYTTKY
-778 NSSTSMNVR
+778 DSPTSMIVSAL
-787 GVGYG
+787 GYG
-792 TTSMEQS
+792 TTSKEQS
-799 QSNDV
+799 QSNNTD
-804 NSTMKNYLDNWY
+804 STIKMYLDNWY
-816 KNNLNSYTDKI
+816 KNNLNSYTDKL
-827 SKDTIFCDN
+827 SGSTIFCNN
-836 RTISNKT
+836 RNISEKEYSVYN
-843 SDTYTNEG
+843 NLG
-851 YGIHPTIYGYERLVN
+851 YGMNPTIYGDERFN
-866 WASQGKLG
+866 NYANQGKLG
-874 PTLSCPANDS
+874 PTLSCQVNDS
-884 FSVSLL
+884 FNVEGI
-890 KGNGKLTYPVGLITV
+890 KGNGKLTYPVGLITA
-905 DEAMMA
+905 DEVNMA
-911 GGINGSTNTLYYLY
+911 GGINGSVNRLYYLY

-933 SPSNFSDWFN
+933 SPSTFGNWLNPSTSIVTYTGTILAHETDWQN
-943 AAVAS
+943 
-948 VNMSGELHGVSNNLG
+948 
-963 YGVRPVININPDK
+963 GVRPVINLDPDK

>member
-7 KRNILIFSLVGIL
+7 RRKIIIFSLIGIL
-20 FLMAIGYSAF
+20 LLMAVGYSAF
-30 QTKLNISSTSN
+30 QTKLNITSTSN

-50 TNVQTKEINGLAEN
+50 TNIQTKEINGLAEN

-108 LNMPSQDVI
+108 LNMPQEDVI

-170 NFSDADSP
+170 NFSDADSS
-178 VVDNLRIN
+178 VVDNLKIN
-186 DIILTPTETSVKA
+186 DIILTPDEESVKA
-199 EIDAENAIK
+199 EIEAENAIK

-219 ESTSNIYDIYHLKPN
+219 ESTSNIYNIYHLKPN
-234 KTYTMYVKAEG
+234 TTYTMYVKAEG

-262 TPPEI
+262 TS
-267 NKPFTT
+267 
-273 LDNTPPE
+273 PE
-280 INIKIGDNVL
+280 INIKVGDNVK

-307 NDEVKEVLYCT
+307 NDKVKEVLYCT
-318 EKDCTPS
+318 EKDCTPDKV
-325 ESLSLEDGKTKI
+325 LNLEDGKTTI

-342 SDTQEIC
+342 RDIQEVC

-364 SEYKVDGTEPTLSNM
+364 SEYKVDGTEPTISNM
-379 TITPRDNVMTV
+379 NINTLDDTMTI
-390 ELTAADNE
+390 ELTATDNE

-405 FSKDGGKTYIESDN
+405 FSKDGGKTYIESNN

-432 LVTAYVKD
+432 LVIAYVKD
-440 TAGNESEIQ
+440 TAGNTSERQ
-449 AKSTSIRYTSFC
+449 AKSTSIRYTSYC
-461 LKNGITDFGDCLIA
+461 KKNGIDNFGDCLIA
-475 TEAQNPNID
+475 TEVQNPNID
-484 EAKTF
+484 EAKSF

-504 IVYDERHGTSAAT
+504 VVYDEKHATTTST
-517 WTTTSTLVYIGT
+517 WSTTSTLVYIGT
-529 GYEFNPNTGI
+529 GYTFNPNTGI
-539 YQITGGSLKNPN
+539 YTITGGSLRNPN

-562 TNNRTDSISTAAT
+562 TNNRTDWVSTGSA

-584 TTNSSTGVVTT
+584 KTDSNTGTVTSTLTEYKYSQT
-595 TITYYNYTQIPRS
+595 PKS
-608 YDVTGVGMFVD
+608 YDTSTVGMYAD

-632 VAGNYVKFGNYY
+632 VSGNYVKFAGYY
-644 WRVVRVNGDGTV
+644 WRVIRVNGDGTV
-656 RMIYDGTN
+656 RLIYDGTT
-664 PHANG
+664 PHDNG
-669 ESSTDRQIGTSLFN
+669 ESSSNRQVGTQAFN
-683 NYTNDNTYVGYM
+683 SYVNDNTYVGYM
-695 YANPDN
+695 YADPSN

-713 YYSGLSATSKY
+713 YNSGLSATSKY
-724 YFGTSYTLDTNGRG
+724 YFGTSYTLDKNGRG
-738 YKVSGDLIQGT
+738 YKVSGDLVQGT
-749 IAPDKVGYYT
+749 IASDKVGYYT

-778 NSSTSMNVR
+778 NSSTSMNVSAL
-787 GVGYG
+787 GYG
-792 TTSMEQS
+792 TTSKEQS

-827 SKDTIFCDN
+827 SKDTIFCNN

-843 SDTYTNEG
+843 SGTYTNEG
-851 YGIHPTIYGYERLVN
+851 YGMHPTVYGLERYTN
-866 WASQGKLG
+866 YANQGKIG
-874 PTLSCPANDS
+874 PDLSCPLNDS
-884 FSVSLL
+884 FNVEGTN
-890 KGNGKLTYPVGLITV
+890 GNGKLTYPVGLITM
-905 DEAMMA
+905 DEANMA
-911 GGINGSTNTLYYLY
+911 GSINEAANMLYYLY
-925 SGQNYWTM
+925 SGQSYWTM
-933 SPSNFSDWFN
+933 SPDAFIGWFRSDNIQIYLDGSLKGDSSQNW
-943 AAVAS
+943 
-948 VNMSGELHGVSNNLG
+948 
-963 YGVRPVININPDK
+963 YGVRPVINIDPDK

>member
-1 MHREYK
+1 MYREYK
-7 KRNILIFSLVGIL
+7 KRKIIIFSLIGIL
-20 FLMAIGYSAF
+20 FLMAVGYSAF

-131 VGEHK
+131 VAEHK

-170 NFSDADSP
+170 NFSDANSP

-186 DIILTPTETSVKA
+186 DIILTPDEESVKA

-219 ESTSNIYDIYHLKPN
+219 ETTENIYNIYHLKPN
-234 KTYTMYVKAEG
+234 TTYTMYVKAEG

-267 NKPFTT
+267 NITV
-273 LDNTPPE
+273 
-280 INIKIGDNVL
+280 GDNVK

-296 KGLSLNIEVTD
+296 KGLSLNIKVTD
-307 NDEVKEVLYCT
+307 NDKVKEVLYCT
-318 EKDCTPS
+318 EKDCTQDKT
-325 ESLSLEDGKTKI
+325 LNLENNKTTI

-342 SDTQEIC
+342 SDIQEVC

-357 NVSNKCS
+357 NVTSKCS
-364 SEYKVDGTEPTLSNM
+364 DEYRVDGTEPTLSNM

-390 ELTAADNE
+390 ELEANDNE

-440 TAGNESEIQ
+440 TAGNESEIE

-475 TEAQNPNID
+475 TEAQNSNID

-489 IESKGTPDFTKTSPS
+489 IESKGTPDFSKTSPS
-504 IVYDERHGTSAAT
+504 IIYDEKHDSNTST
-517 WTTTSTLVYIGT
+517 WSTTSTLVYIGT
-529 GYEFNPNTGI
+529 GYTFDEGTGK
-539 YQITGGSLKNPN
+539 YTITGGSLRNPN
-551 EIDLNDGNTYY
+551 EIDLNDDKKYY
-562 TNNRTDSISTAAT
+562 TTNRTDYVMT
-575 IYRISNVSS
+575 IDQIYEILNVNS
-584 TTNSSTGVVTT
+584 TTNSSSGTVTST
-595 TITYYNYTQIPRS
+595 LTEYKYSPTPKS
-608 YDVTGVGMFVD
+608 YDTSAVGMYSDED
-619 NDDDGKTYYYRGS
+619 NDGKTYYYRGS
-632 VAGNYVKFGNYY
+632 VAGNYVKFAGYY
-644 WRVVRVNGDGTV
+644 WRVIRVNGDGTV
-656 RMIYDGTN
+656 RMIYDGTT

-669 ESSTDRQIGTSLFN
+669 ESSSNRQIGTSTFN
-683 NYTNDNTYVGYM
+683 SYINDNTYVGYM

-706 SGSASFT
+706 SGNTTFN
-713 YYSGLSATSKY
+713 YIGLSSTVKY
-724 YFGTSYTLDTNGRG
+724 YFGTSYTLNKNGRG
-738 YKVSGDLIQGT
+738 YKITGDLIQGT
-749 IAPDKVGYYT
+749 IAQDKVGYYT
-759 CFSTNKDAT
+759 CFNTNKDST
-768 CQRLFYTLKY
+768 CQRLYYTVRY
-778 NSSTSMNVR
+778 NSSTSMAVK
-787 GVGYG
+787 VFEYG
-792 TTSMEQS
+792 TTSKEQA
-799 QSNDV
+799 QSNDID
-804 NSTMKNYLDNWY
+804 STVKSSLDNWY
-816 KNNLNSYTDKI
+816 KNNLNGYTNKLSSDA
-827 SKDTIFCDN
+827 TFCNN
-836 RTISNKT
+836 RTTSNR
-843 SDTYTNEG
+843 TNGNYNNAG
-851 YGIHPTIYGYERLVN
+851 YGMNPTMYGFERVGN
-866 WASQGKLG
+866 FASQGTLG
-874 PTLSCPANDS
+874 PTLSCQLNDS
-884 FSVSLL
+884 FNVEGTN
-890 KGNGKLTYPVGLITV
+890 GNEKLTYPVGLITA

-911 GGINGSTNTLYYLY
+911 GGINGYINMLYYLY
-925 SGQNYWTM
+925 TGQNYWTM
-933 SPSNFSDWFN
+933 SPSRFFE
-943 AAVAS
+943 
-948 VNMSGELHGVSNNLG
+948 GYFISNNLCVLSSG
-963 YGVRPVININPDK
+963 EINGNDVWNWVGVRPVININPDK